1 MDFKKEGFVMK
12 AIILTAGEGTRMRPL
27 TVTKP
32 KTMLQVGGKPILQYN
47 VESLRD
53 AGIDEITMVVGYR
66 EEVIKDHFKD
76 GSDHGVN
83 INYVTQEERLGTAH
97 AIGSTKNL
105 VDGKFIILNGDI
117 IVDPELIE
125 DLIQKYTSENARS
138 ILVLAEVDDP
148 SSFGVVEIDGDKIT
162 KIVEKPAPGEAP
174 SNLINAGIY
183 IFDDHI
189 FNAIELTGKSQR
201 GEYEITDSLQ
211 IQMNDGE
218 RVLGLRSKNKWID
231 IGRPWELLD
240 VNEHFLKDLKTD
252 IQGEVEDGAT
262 IHGPVFVGKNSIVRS
277 GSYIMGPVFI
287 GENCDIGPNS
297 FLRKYS
303 CIGNNVSVGNG
314 VELKNSIIMDNTNVN
329 HLSYIGDSIIG
340 SNCNIAAGTN
350 IANLRFDNGN
360 VKISVK
366 GDKIDSGRRK
376 MGVVF
381 GDGVKTGINSS
392 FNPGVKIGVNSRIG
406 AGAIISKD
414 LESNKILIP
423 RQEHYISDNNMNP

>member
-1 MDFKKEGFVMK
+1 MK

-53 AGIDEITMVVGYR
+53 AGIKDITMVVGYR

-97 AIGSTKNL
+97 AIGSTRDTVSGN
-105 VDGKFIILNGDI
+105 FIILNGDI
-117 IVDPELIE
+117 IVDPVLIE
-125 DLIQKYTSENARS
+125 DLIEKYQSKNARS
-138 ILVLAEVDDP
+138 VLVLTEVDDP

-162 KIVEKPAPGEAP
+162 NIIEKPAPGEAP

-183 IFDDHI
+183 LFDEHI
-189 FNAIELTGKSQR
+189 FQAIELTGKSTR

-211 IQMNDGE
+211 IQMDKGE
-218 RVLGLRSKNKWID
+218 KVLGLRSRNNWID

-252 IQGEVEDGAT
+252 IQGEVEIGAT
-262 IHGPVFVGKNSIVRS
+262 IHGPVFVGRNSIVRS
-277 GSYIMGPVFI
+277 GSYIMGPVYI
-287 GENCDIGPNS
+287 GEDCDIGPNT
-297 FLRKYS
+297 FLRKFT
-303 CIGNNVSVGNG
+303 CIGNNVNVGNA
-314 VELKNSIIMDNTNVN
+314 VEIKNSIIMDDTNVN
-329 HLSYIGDSIIG
+329 HLTYIGDSIIG

-392 FNPGVKIGVNSRIG
+392 FNPGVKVGVNSRIG
-406 AGAIISKD
+406 AGAIISRD
-414 LESNKILIP
+414 IESNKVIIP
-423 RQEHYISDNNMNP
+423 RQEHDIFDKRT